1 MINECAIYDFET
13 LAQTPNAVVTS
24 MALLS
29 FSESRYL
36 EDPYTFDELVSLSS
50 YIKFDVSEQVKTYKR
65 YVDQDTVMWWSKQSK
80 EARKQILP
88 SDKDVSIDA
97 LYDFLLK
104 KGNCSDNK
112 KVYTRGLN
120 FDSVIMD
127 SVLLACGKTTPFH
140 WGNMRDTKSMIDGLA
155 FGSGLKNTFVPPTIT
170 TFEQHN
176 PQHDVAMDVMRMQ
189 FLVRSMYGDASGVS
203 NANV

>member
-13 LAQTPNAVVTS
+13 LAQTGNAVVTS
-24 MALLS
+24 MGLLS
-29 FSESRYL
+29 FSESRYV
-36 EDPYTFDELVSLSS
+36 ENPYTFDELVSLSR
-50 YIKFDVSEQVKTYKR
+50 YIKFDVSEQVKTYNR
-65 YVDQDTVMWWSKQSK
+65 HVDQDTVMWWSKQSK

-88 SDKDVSIDA
+88 SDKDVSIVA
-97 LYDFLLK
+97 LYEFLLK
-104 KGNCSDNK
+104 NGNCADNK

-120 FDSVIMD
+120 FDSIIMD
-127 SVLLACGKTTPFH
+127 SVLRDCNQVTPFH

-155 FGSGLKNTFVPPTIT
+155 YGSNLKNTFIPPGIT

-189 FLVRSMYGDASGVS
+189 FLVRSMLG
-203 NANV
+203 